1 LTDNLTAINPSASHD
16 AKQPCADLK
25 RLLPRLS
32 NWNDQYKEGLA
43 RHEMVEGVP
52 NVATDHQVSES
63 SSTRFERK
71 TGMAFTGAAIAVF
84 FGAAIWV
91 LH

>member
-1 LTDNLTAINPSASHD
+1 
-16 AKQPCADLK
+16 
-25 RLLPRLS
+25 
-32 NWNDQYKEGLA
+32 
-43 RHEMVEGVP
+43 MMEGVP
-52 NVATDHQVSES
+52 NVATDHQVSEN
-63 SSTRFERK
+63 SSTWFERK